1 MITVA
6 GEALIDI
13 VISASGSVTAL
24 AGGAPF
30 NVARTIARLG
40 GDCQFLGKLSD
51 DDFGEQLRSTLVQ
64 DGVRIAVANA
74 TPAPTTLAIARLDE
88 FGAAEYRF
96 YLQGTSAAQLSA
108 ADVPPEIWRGR
119 PRSRFG
125 LALLI
130 EPTATSQAALIQQK
144 PPGATIL
151 LDPNCRPG
159 VVTDLT
165 AYREMVDTILRPVD
179 IVKVS
184 TDDLRL
190 LRPDSPWLDAA
201 RSLLELGPAAVLVT
215 DGPAPVSI
223 HTATHER
230 SVRVPVVEVVDTIG
244 AGDAFVAGFLTWW
257 TAHALLQHDAAN
269 ADALERAAVA
279 IAVAAANCTVQGAN
293 LPAGFKWSTQAAA
306 PPDHAGNRP
315 SGPAGST
322 RRRRGPGPR
331 WQRRPARTRPRRRG
345 SPGRAPRRRGRESR
359 ALRRSR

>member
-13 VISASGSVTAL
+13 VIDPSGSVTAL
-24 AGGAPF
+24 PGGAPF

-51 DDFGEQLRSTLVQ
+51 DGFGRQLRSTLEEA
-64 DGVRIAVANA
+64 GVRVAVADA

-88 FGAAEYRF
+88 FGTAEYRF

-108 ADVPPEIWRGR
+108 ADVPPEILEG
-119 PRSRFG
+119 STAIALGG
-125 LALLI
+125 LGLLI
-130 EPTATSQAALIQQK
+130 EPTATSQTALIQQK

-165 AYREMVDTILRPVD
+165 AYREMVDTVLRQVD
-179 IVKVS
+179 VVKVS
-184 TDDLRL
+184 TDDLQL
-190 LRPDSPWLDAA
+190 LRPGATWLDAA
-201 RSLLELGPAAVLVT
+201 RSLLELGPAAVIVT

-223 HTATHER
+223 HTATGER

-269 ADALERAAVA
+269 ADALERAATAAV
-279 IAVAAANCTVQGAN
+279 AVAAANCTMQGAN
-293 LPAGFKWSTQAAA
+293 LPAGFEWSTRPAAA
-306 PPDHAGNRP
+306 PKLAH
-315 SGPAGST
+315 
-322 RRRRGPGPR
+322 
-331 WQRRPARTRPRRRG
+331 
-345 SPGRAPRRRGRESR
+345 
-359 ALRRSR
+359 